1 MEVSFG
7 SVYLYS
13 KNPTGLFRFLSFL
26 FDLEKVKKEEDTIDF
41 SLGSTDFRILPSDE
55 SSQNLKLSFFNLN
68 VFEPQQLTYLIQ
80 NVEFYAYK
88 EGSKSIKV
96 LVEAEN
102 YIEFSDSD
110 GRVWR
115 VELLHDSTTF
125 PTKNNDFT
133 TSDVRIC

>member
-26 FDLEKVKKEEDTIDF
+26 FDLENVNKEADTIDF
-41 SLGSTDFRILPSDE
+41 SLCSTDFRILPSDE
-55 SSQNLKLSFFNLN
+55 SSQSLKLSFFSLN
-68 VFEPQQLTYLIQ
+68 VFDSQQLTYLIQ
-80 NVEFYAYK
+80 NIKFYAYK

-96 LVEAEN
+96 LAEAEN
-102 YIEFSDSD
+102 YIEFSDCD
-110 GRVWR
+110 DQVWR
-115 VELLHDSTTF
+115 VELLHDSTVS
-125 PTKNNDFT
+125 PIKNNDFS